1 MRLRGLNSRATAS
14 GKTSVVMM
22 YEPMGMIFFRSDGVA
37 DPV

>member
-1 MRLRGLNSRATAS
+1 MRLRGLSRRARAS

-22 YEPMGMIFFRSDGVA
+22 YDPMGMIFFRSAGVA